1 MRADL
6 DYLFSPGSDPRPFRN
21 RHARPVPGLSAFPGP
36 PAWMEAHPPRR
47 PGTPGHRRTDHCL
60 VLFFLTRTPQGLL
73 DSLRVAGG
81 LFILYLARG
90 IFLTLRR
97 SGPTLTPSEG
107 GGRQTFLSAMLMNF
121 LNPNPY
127 IFWGVVAGPIV
138 LTGWRT
144 SPALGIAFISGFYGT
159 FICGLAVLIIV
170 FASAG
175 KLGARISKILGG
187 IAGLALAVFGIYQI
201 STGLAALI

>member
-1 MRADL
+1 LIIYFLQGMTLA
-6 DYLFSPGSDPRPFRN
+6 
-21 RHARPVPGLSAFPGP
+21 LSATVMPGP
-36 PAWMEAHPPRR
+36 FQVFLLSQALRHGWKRTLPAALAPLASDGPIIA
-47 PGTPGHRRTDHCL
+47 L
-60 VLFFLTRTPQGLL
+60 VLLVLTRTPQGLL

-97 SGPTLTPSEG
+97 SGPTLAPSEG
-107 GGRQTFLSAMLMNF
+107 AGRQTFLSAMVMNF

-127 IFWGVVAGPIV
+127 IFWGIVGGPIV

-144 SPALGIAFISGFYGT
+144 SPALGIAFICSFYGT

-175 KLGARISKILGG
+175 KLGPRISKILGG

>member
-1 MRADL
+1 MIIYFLQGVTLA
-6 DYLFSPGSDPRPFRN
+6 
-21 RHARPVPGLSAFPGP
+21 LSATVMPGP
-36 PAWMEAHPPRR
+36 FQAFLLSQALRHGWKRTLPAALAPLV
-47 PGTPGHRRTDHCL
+47 TDGPIIAL
-60 VLFFLTRTPQGLL
+60 VLFVLTRTPQGLL

-97 SGPTLTPSEG
+97 SGPIPAPSEG
-107 GGRQTFLSAMLMNF
+107 AGRQTFLSALLMNF

-127 IFWGVVAGPIV
+127 IFWGIVGGPIV

-144 SPALGIAFISGFYGT
+144 SPALGIVFISGFYGT

-175 KLGARISKILGG
+175 KLGPRVSKILGG